1 MLGLLLLLLPLS
13 LASRSVLPTSLVAG
27 LRVLLEF
34 IDELAVAI
42 GVGGLTVG
50 IEVYEA
56 RHIVVLLV
64 GLGNAERCRGSFTS
78 SLLPTTSSPSS
89 ATLSAFSS
97 SCNSHSDHVGRLL
110 FFWSGF
116 PLCTA
121 VPPSLS
127 WNGCCRQGAASIV
140 VGSCELTSQL
150 DHLIQVKLVIVLQAL
165 QLMSEQRAPFQPID
179 EGGHGG
185 LSMHS
190 CAGILHVQ
198 PAGEVGTRCLF
209 FLLHTPL

>member
-1 MLGLLLLLLPLS
+1 M
-13 LASRSVLPTSLVAG
+13 
-27 LRVLLEF
+27 
-34 IDELAVAI
+34 
-42 GVGGLTVG
+42 GGLAVG

-56 RHIVVLLV
+56 WHIAVLFV
-64 GLGNAERCRGSFTS
+64 GLGNAERRRGGFTS

-97 SCNSHSDHVGRLL
+97 SCKSHSDHVGRLL

-116 PLCTA
+116 PLCTD

-127 WNGCCRQGAASIV
+127 WNGRCRQGAASII

-150 DHLIQVKLVIVLQAL
+150 NHLVLVKMVIVLQAL
-165 QLMSEQRAPFQPID
+165 QLMSEQRSPFQPVD

-185 LSMHS
+185 LSVHS
-190 CAGILHVQ
+190 CAGIIHVQ
-198 PAGEVGTRCLF
+198 LAGEVGARCII
-209 FLLHTPL
+209 FLLHAPM